1 MIVSILKEKSP
12 ETRVAVDPGSIQKLL
27 QMKVEAV
34 WVEEGAGAAALFS
47 DEEYKEA
54 GALIKSREEIMKDS
68 SILISILSPS
78 MEELKQLSK
87 DQLLLSQFDPL
98 RNKAM
103 TEELVKLG
111 LTSFSLDN
119 IPRTT
124 RAQSM
129 DVLSSQASVSGYVAS
144 ILSAEKL
151 PRFFPLMMT
160 AAGTIKPAK
169 VLILGAGVAG
179 LQSIATCKRLGAVVE
194 AFDVRSAAKEE
205 VLSLGAKF
213 VEVEGAKEDT
223 GAGGY
228 AVQQTEE
235 FLKRQKAVVQ
245 EHAAKSDIIIS
256 TAQIPGRKA
265 PLLVTEDTVRNM
277 RAGSVIIDMAS
288 SSGGN
293 CALSEDGKEVDVDG
307 VRIIGD
313 SYLPRRMPQDASRM
327 LGKNLTN
334 FITLLID
341 KEGQLHL
348 NFDDDIVV
356 GTCLTHDGAIIS
368 ERIKNFYS
376 KL

>member
-1 MIVSILKEKSP
+1 MIVSILKEQMP
-12 ETRVAVDPGSIQKLL
+12 ETRVAVDPGSIEKLL
-27 QMKVEAV
+27 KMKVESV
-34 WVEEGAGAAALFS
+34 WVEKNAGEGALFT
-47 DEEYKEA
+47 DKEYIDA
-54 GALIKSREEIMKDS
+54 GATIQPREEILRKAQ
-68 SILISILSPS
+68 IIISILPPS
-78 MEELKQLSK
+78 LDELRQLSK
-87 DQLLLSQFDPL
+87 DQVVLSQFDPL
-98 RNKAM
+98 RNK
-103 TEELVKLG
+103 TLSQQLVEMG
-111 LTSFSLDN
+111 RTTFSLDN

-129 DVLSSQASVSGYVAS
+129 DVLSSQASVAGYVAS
-144 ILSAEKL
+144 VLCATKL

-169 VLILGAGVAG
+169 ALILGAGVAG

-213 VEVEGAKEDT
+213 VEVEGAKEDK

-235 FLKRQKAVVQ
+235 FLKRQKATVQ
-245 EHAAKSDIIIS
+245 EHAAQSDIIIS

-277 RAGSVIIDMAS
+277 RPGSVIIDMAAA
-288 SSGGN
+288 SGGN
-293 CALSEDGKEVDVDG
+293 CALSKEGETVIVDG
-307 VRIIGD
+307 VQVIGD
-313 SYLPRRMPQDASRM
+313 SFLPRRMPQDASRM

-341 KEGQLHL
+341 EEGQLQL
-348 NFDDDIVV
+348 NFEDDIVV
-356 GTCLTHDGAIIS
+356 GTCLTHDGNIIS
-368 ERIKNFYS
+368 ERIKKFYQS
-376 KL
+376 A

>member
-1 MIVSILKEKSP
+1 MIVSILKEKAP
-12 ETRVAVDPGSIQKLL
+12 ETRVAVDPGSIRKLL

-34 WVEEGAGAAALFS
+34 WVEKGAGEEALFLDS
-47 DEEYKEA
+47 EYEEA
-54 GALIKSREEIMKDS
+54 GAIIKTREEILQKS
-68 SILISILSPS
+68 QICISVLPPS
-78 MEELKQLSK
+78 NEELAALDKSQVV
-87 DQLLLSQFDPL
+87 LSQFDPL
-98 RNKAM
+98 RTKSL
-103 TEELVKLG
+103 TEELIKLG
-111 LTSFSLDN
+111 LTTFSLDN

-129 DVLSSQASVSGYVAS
+129 DVLSSQASVAGYVAS
-144 ILSAEKL
+144 ILSAENL

-245 EHAAKSDIIIS
+245 EHAANSDIIIS

-265 PLLVTEDTVRNM
+265 PLLVTEDTVRSM
-277 RAGSVIIDMAS
+277 RPGSVIIDMAA

-293 CALSEDGKEVDVDG
+293 CALSEDGKTITVDG
-307 VRIIGD
+307 VTIIGD

-341 KEGQLHL
+341 DDGQLNL
-348 NFDDDIVV
+348 NFEDDIVV

-376 KL
+376 KS